1 MYYKS
6 HLILDEKMSRKR
18 VLKREVDVD
27 KLQKIRKQE
36 DDPKVRDRI
45 LGIIMIEKGMKK
57 QEIADLL
64 SITDVTLWRWTKSYN
79 EKGIDGLIDEDRSG
93 RNSKL
98 STEEKEDLKQTLKK
112 KPKEVGYEKEA
123 WSTKLV
129 LHHIKKEYS
138 VEYHPRYIQDFLRD
152 LGFELKKPRP
162 KHYKSSEKERKEYY
176 KEVKPLKKN

>member
-1 MYYKS
+1 MYYNL
-6 HLILDEKMSRKR
+6 HIVYDENMSRKR
-18 VLKREVDVD
+18 VLKREVDVN

-36 DDPKVRDRI
+36 DDPKIRDRI

-64 SITDVTLWRWTKSYN
+64 SITDVTLWRWTKNYN
-79 EKGIDGLIDEDRSG
+79 EKGINGLVDEERSG

-98 STEEKEDLKQTLKK
+98 SSEEKEDLKQTLKR
-112 KPKEVGYEKEA
+112 KPKEQGYDKEA

-129 LHHIKKEYS
+129 LHHIKKEYG

-162 KHYKSSEKERKEYY
+162 NHYKASGKERKEYY